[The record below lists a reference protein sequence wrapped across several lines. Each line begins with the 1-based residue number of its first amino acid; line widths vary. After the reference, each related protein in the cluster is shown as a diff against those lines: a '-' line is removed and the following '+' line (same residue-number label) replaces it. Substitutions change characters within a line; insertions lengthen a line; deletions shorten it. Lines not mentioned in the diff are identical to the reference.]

1 MSFYFFTYTYKRFFR
16 EIAEEP
22 NTNDEKKIFS
32 LGGYFFGGGAISPS
46 TNEASGLFGSSFTGL
61 SLVLLNELFEESFTF
76 FKVSISSCEKTS
88 SACLHEC
95 NEMAVNKTA
104 DIKANFFIRLIFT
117 NVSPKENIKQVYKP
131 LVYKKQQVYY
141 KIPAV
146 ILKKL
151 QYYCKEFVQQ

>member
-1 MSFYFFTYTYKRFFR
+1 
-16 EIAEEP
+16 
-22 NTNDEKKIFS
+22 FS
-32 LGGYFFGGGAISPS
+32 LGGYFLGGGTISPS
-46 TNEASGLFGSSFTGL
+46 NNVDSGLFGSSFTGL
-61 SLVLLNELFEESFTF
+61 SLVLSNELFEESCTF

-88 SACLHEC
+88 SACLQEC

-117 NVSPKENIKQVYKP
+117 NVSPEENIKQVYKP
-131 LVYKKQQVYY
+131 LVYKKKQVYY

-151 QYYCKEFVQQ
+151 QYYCKEFVH